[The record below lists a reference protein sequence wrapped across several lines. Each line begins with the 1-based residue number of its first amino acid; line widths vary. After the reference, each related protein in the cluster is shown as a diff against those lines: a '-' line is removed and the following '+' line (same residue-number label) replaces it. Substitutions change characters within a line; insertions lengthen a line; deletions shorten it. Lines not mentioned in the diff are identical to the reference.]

1 MYTAHHFQTA
11 VEESAV
17 LLMASIFDYVILAYN
32 KTSYDNLVFNMEYTR
47 LYRDGRCEH
56 RKGLCK
62 INVTICLQ
70 PHHFMLLLSWGIE
83 NENSYL

>member
-1 MYTAHHFQTA
+1 MYTAHRFQTA
-11 VEESAV
+11 AEESAV
-17 LLMASIFDYVILAYN
+17 LLMATVFDYVILAYN
-32 KTSYDNLVFNMEYTR
+32 KPNYDHLVFNMEYTR
-47 LYRDGRCEH
+47 LCRDGRCDH
-56 RKGLCK
+56 RRGLCK